1 MAGFSYDQ
9 IRNHPSRD
17 GFDLSQKRLFTAKV
31 GELLPVYWTHVVPG
45 SKFRIKTQWFTRT
58 MPVETSAFTRIRE
71 YYDWFFVPYRLLWKY
86 APEVVTQMQQ
96 NVQSASSSA
105 SVVNVN
111 NNLPLF
117 SLSNLNSFCKTLS
130 QGSFKS
136 NQFGFNRYDLASKL
150 FQLLGIGSYVNVD
163 DKTAP
168 NYGTS
173 VSKEVWS
180 PYRQVNLNVSAFPFL
195 AYQKFW
201 SDWFRYSQWES
212 AQANTFNVDYNLGGS
227 VSFPSDSA
235 ASFYQNP
242 TFFDLRYANWNK
254 DYFMGALPRA
264 QYGDVATL
272 TPDVVD
278 SNNSTSFFGTVYLNS
293 GNISRPAYTHSDV
306 AVAGSSTAA
315 NETGIYPRS
324 NVGTGTG
331 TVPKDTPLSTLIN
344 NLRVDITALQIR
356 QLKFLQKWKEIAVS
370 GDQNYRDQVYKHFG
384 VKVPAA
390 LSSMSTFIGGDAG
403 NLMINEV
410 VNQSFGGNDPNA
422 TIKGKGIG
430 SGSGFQNFE
439 AQEHGILMCIYHA
452 VPLLDYVRTGP
463 DPGFLPTLSTDLPIP
478 EFDKLGFENVPAV
491 VLTNNYDILLGSE
504 LSPTWISQNLGYA
517 PRYYWMKSKLDEV
530 CGAFTTSLK
539 NWVAPIGP
547 DYLKQWITS
556 RPDIGQESISSYF
569 NANFFRINP
578 KVLDPIFLNA
588 ADSTWDSDQLLCN
601 FYADVKVVQN
611 LSADSLPY

>member
-1 MAGFSYDQ
+1 MAGFSYDNV
-9 IRNHPSRD
+9 RNHPSRD
-17 GFDLSQKRLFTAKV
+17 GFDLSQKKLFTAKV
-31 GELLPVYWTHVVPG
+31 GELLPVYWTHVIPG
-45 SKFRIKTQWFTRT
+45 TKFRIKTQWFTRT

-96 NVQSASSSA
+96 NVQSAASLTSAVSVSNRFPTTTLGYLDRFCNVSS
-105 SVVNVN
+105 VHV
-111 NNLPLF
+111 
-117 SLSNLNSFCKTLS
+117 
-130 QGSFKS
+130 
-136 NQFGFNRYDLASKL
+136 NQFGFKRSDLASKL
-150 FQLLGIGSYVNVD
+150 FQLFGIGSFINS
-163 DKTAP
+163 TNSN

-173 VSKEVWS
+173 VSS
-180 PYRQVNLNVSAFPFL
+180 TAFNQQYQVNLTVNLFPFL

-212 AQANTFNVDYNLGGS
+212 AQANTFNVDYSLGES
-227 VSFPSDSA
+227 IYIPADS
-235 ASFYQNP
+235 STGFYDNP

-254 DYFMGALPRA
+254 DFFMGALPRA
-264 QYGDVATL
+264 QYGDVASL
-272 TPDVVD
+272 SMDVVD
-278 SNNSTSFFGTVYLNS
+278 PNDSKSFFGTVYLNS
-293 GNISRPAYTHSDV
+293 GNISRPAYTQSDV

-331 TVPKDTPLSTLIN
+331 TVPKDTPLSALIN
-344 NLRVDITALQIR
+344 NLRVDITALQLR
-356 QLKFLQKWKEIAVS
+356 QIKFLQKWKEIAIS

-410 VNQSFGGNDPNA
+410 VNQSFGGDDPNA

-439 AQEHGILMCIYHA
+439 ANEHGILMCIYHA
-452 VPLLDYVRTGP
+452 VPLLDYVRTGI

-478 EFDKLGFENVPAV
+478 EFDRLGFESLPAV
-491 VLTNNYDILLGSE
+491 TLTNNAYLLEGSE
-504 LSPTWISQNLGYA
+504 LSPTWISQNLGYV

-556 RPDIGQESISSYF
+556 RPNIGQESISSYF

>member
-17 GFDLSQKRLFTAKV
+17 GFDLSQKKLFTAKV
-31 GELLPVYWTHVVPG
+31 GELLPVYWTHVIPG
-45 SKFRIKTQWFTRT
+45 TKFRIKTQWFTRT

-96 NVQSASSSA
+96 NVQSAASLTSAVSVSSRFPTTTLGYLDRFC
-105 SVVNVN
+105 NV
-111 NNLPLF
+111 
-117 SLSNLNSFCKTLS
+117 SS
-130 QGSFKS
+130 GYS
-136 NQFGFNRYDLASKL
+136 NQFGFKRSDLAAKL
-150 FQLLGIGSYVNVD
+150 FQIFGIGSFINS
-163 DKTAP
+163 TSP
-168 NYGTS
+168 NNYGTS
-173 VSKEVWS
+173 VSSTAFNQK
-180 PYRQVNLNVSAFPFL
+180 YQANLTVNLFPFL

-212 AQANTFNVDYNLGGS
+212 AQANTFNVDYSLGESIYIPADGS
-227 VSFPSDSA
+227 TG
-235 ASFYQNP
+235 FYDNP

-254 DYFMGALPRA
+254 DFFMGALPRA
-264 QYGDVATL
+264 QYGDVAAL
-272 TPDVVD
+272 SMDVVD
-278 SNNSTSFFGTVYLNS
+278 PNNSKSFFGTVYLNS
-293 GNISRPAYTHSDV
+293 GNISRPAYTQSDV

-324 NVGTGTG
+324 NVGTGSG
-331 TVPKDTPLSTLIN
+331 TVPKDTPLSALIN
-344 NLRVDITALQIR
+344 NLRVDITALQLR
-356 QLKFLQKWKEIAVS
+356 QIKFLQKWKEIAIS

-410 VNQSFGGNDPNA
+410 VNQSFGGDDPNA

-439 AQEHGILMCIYHA
+439 ANEHGILMCIYHA
-452 VPLLDYVRTGP
+452 VPLLDYVRTGI
-463 DPGFLPTLSTDLPIP
+463 DPGFLPSYSTDLPIP
-478 EFDKLGFENVPAV
+478 EFDKLGFENLPAV
-491 VLTNNYDILLGSE
+491 VLTNNSYLLEGSE
-504 LSPTWISQNLGYA
+504 LSPTWVSQNLGYV

-578 KVLDPIFLNA
+578 KILDSIFLNA

>member
-1 MAGFSYDQ
+1 MAGFSYDN

-31 GELLPVYWTHVVPG
+31 GELLPVYWTHVIPS
-45 SKFRIKTQWFTRT
+45 SKYQIKTQWFTRT

-96 NVQSASSSA
+96 NVQSASSLT
-105 SVVNVN
+105 SVVNVT
-111 NNLPLF
+111 
-117 SLSNLNSFCKTLS
+117 NSFPSISLGFLDRFCNVS
-130 QGSFKS
+130 SS
-136 NQFGFNRYDLASKL
+136 YNNQFGFKRSDLASKL
-150 FQLLGIGSYVNVD
+150 FQLLGIGSYISENGS
-163 DKTAP
+163 T
-168 NYGTS
+168 NFGTS
-173 VSKEVWS
+173 VPSEVFNQK
-180 PYRQVNLNVSAFPFL
+180 RQINLNMNLFPFL
-195 AYQKFW
+195 AYHKFW

-212 AQANTFNVDYNLGGS
+212 AQANTFNVDYSLGSNISIPDNNSSG
-227 VSFPSDSA
+227 
-235 ASFYQNP
+235 FYNNP

-254 DYFMGALPRA
+254 DFFMGALPRA

-272 TPDVVD
+272 SPDVVD
-278 SNNSTSFFGTVYLNS
+278 PNNSNSFFGTVYLNS
-293 GNISRPAYTHSDV
+293 GNISRPAYTQSDV
-306 AVAGSSTAA
+306 ATAGSSTAA
-315 NETGIYPRS
+315 NETGIYPRT
-324 NVGTGTG
+324 NAGTGSG
-331 TVPKDTPLSTLIN
+331 TVPKNTPLSTLIN
-344 NLRVDITALQIR
+344 NLRVDISALQIR

-370 GDQNYRDQVYKHFG
+370 GNQDYRDQVYKHFG
-384 VKVPAA
+384 VKIPAA

-410 VNQSFGGNDPNA
+410 VNQSFGGDDPYP
-422 TIKGKGIG
+422 TIKGKGVG
-430 SGSGFQNFE
+430 SGTGFQNFK
-439 AQEHGILMCIYHA
+439 ADEHGILMCLYHA

-478 EFDKLGFENVPAV
+478 EFDKLGFENLPAV
-491 VLTNNYDILLGSE
+491 VLTNNSDILLGSE
-504 LSPTWISQNLGYA
+504 ISTKWLSQNLGYV

-530 CGAFTTSLK
+530 CGAFTTTLK
-539 NWVAPIGP
+539 GWVAPIGP
-547 DYLKQWITS
+547 DYLKQWVTS
-556 RPDIGQESISSYF
+556 RPNVGQESIASYF